1 MVGWI
6 FLQVFACDGVGCV
19 IDSVVWECVEWQVLF
34 IFLSKFFGRGYVY
47 NMVGCSVI
55 PIACAQILEVK
66 CSNQPNVDGRGCHRY
81 SLVSTV

>member
-34 IFLSKFFGRGYVY
+34 IFLSTFFGRGYVY

-55 PIACAQILEVK
+55 PIACAQIL
-66 CSNQPNVDGRGCHRY
+66 
-81 SLVSTV
+81 